1 MTHDTSDIKNGH
13 KAFSG
18 RQQGKS
24 AQRKFV
30 VQVCFIAVLVALLFI
45 VPNTA
50 SPVLAGEETV
60 HVVKPGE
67 SLSLIA
73 GRYGVNVYALARY
86 NGIANINIVRVGQ
99 AIRIPGESVAPATPL
114 PATPLPATPLPATPL
129 PIVPMV
135 SVLLATPTV
144 TKAKAGDRSR
154 TNGINTPTPVVFDD
168 PTPTLTPVVA
178 TPIPQVSKI
187 RVHVVLA
194 NQNLT
199 SIGNLYGVTPS
210 AIKRR
215 NGLIDDTIYRGQRL
229 IIP

>member
-114 PATPLPATPLPATPL
+114 PATPLPATPLP
-129 PIVPMV
+129 IVPMV